1 MPGSSGKVSAGSQ
14 WMVCALPKLEASSG
28 AISVMH
34 ASRAG
39 PDRWRMCSVG
49 ELHRATTDGGLE
61 VLDTRGCKSF
71 FFFFFFFKWGCLWQG
86 AGGAGSHRNLVLVS
100 AALALALALHFILM
114 GPSPPGGAS
123 ERAQGVGSSRRLCG
137 SYSGDPTSI
146 TWELRKMQILGP
158 TSNLWGPREYTFLT
172 GSWGKLMMRF

>member
-1 MPGSSGKVSAGSQ
+1 MMPGSSGKVSAGSQ

-39 PDRWRMCSVG
+39 PDRWRMCSDG

-71 FFFFFFFKWGCLWQG
+71 FFFFFFLSGGVCGRGQEEQG
-86 AGGAGSHRNLVLVS
+86 AIG
-100 AALALALALHFILM
+100 
-114 GPSPPGGAS
+114 
-123 ERAQGVGSSRRLCG
+123 
-137 SYSGDPTSI
+137 
-146 TWELRKMQILGP
+146 TWF
-158 TSNLWGPREYTFLT
+158 W
-172 GSWGKLMMRF
+172 